1 MFSEYI
7 FGHGGEIALYLVSA
21 LGVVFLVVLGCIC
34 YLKTRST
41 HWDFYLPRYGFSSHS
56 VMRYH
61 RRGRLGVEARVE
73 SMEKNRDYAI
83 EMNDLPMGTEDETE
97 GVPDSFLSAEAPI
110 HQASYFT

>member
-1 MFSEYI
+1 
-7 FGHGGEIALYLVSA
+7 
-21 LGVVFLVVLGCIC
+21 
-34 YLKTRST
+34 
-41 HWDFYLPRYGFSSHS
+41 
-56 VMRYH
+56 
-61 RRGRLGVEARVE
+61 VEARVE